1 MQSNIFVR
9 SHLAKFLIF
18 IAFLYTAIRAYL
30 LSITHDEA
38 VTYLIYALGSFPEI
52 FTYSLSH
59 KSNNHLLNTI
69 LIKIFLKIFGVS
81 EFVVRIP
88 ALLGHA
94 LYLAGIYKLL
104 KLFLKKYRLL
114 LGISILIF
122 HPFLLDFFSCA
133 RGYSLALGFLIFSLY
148 YLFKRIKE
156 PGSNDIKY
164 AALSLTMLT
173 LSMLS
178 APFLSV
184 YFSILAIFILLKA
197 FFPVLLS
204 LGILIAVYARGFF
217 ELLRAEEFYYGG
229 VTGFWN
235 DTVTSLIKSS
245 LYDKGYFGLGIIF
258 FIKALIIILIFA
270 SLAILSF
277 KSVTRKKF
285 GFIDRY
291 LFWIWTILVI
301 SSLGAVLQ
309 HKFFNIRYVI
319 ERTAIYFIPIFLI
332 FMLILWEALAPIKK
346 MPFKA
351 AMYFIMFIF
360 LGHFITSLN
369 FTHYHSWKYD
379 ASTKQMMQH
388 IIDIN
393 KDKDLKPGS
402 VSMSVDWIFE
412 QGINFYIEKNNLTWL
427 RYAQREDFNAGADYY
442 YFSDKGLIEKH
453 DLKLIRCF
461 DISGTY
467 LATR

>member
-1 MQSNIFVR
+1 M
-9 SHLAKFLIF
+9 
-18 IAFLYTAIRAYL
+18 
-30 LSITHDEA
+30 
-38 VTYLIYALGSFPEI
+38 
-52 FTYSLSH
+52 
-59 KSNNHLLNTI
+59 
-69 LIKIFLKIFGVS
+69 
-81 EFVVRIP
+81 
-88 ALLGHA
+88 
-94 LYLAGIYKLL
+94 
-104 KLFLKKYRLL
+104 
-114 LGISILIF
+114 
-122 HPFLLDFFSCA
+122 
-133 RGYSLALGFLIFSLY
+133 
-148 YLFKRIKE
+148 
-156 PGSNDIKY
+156 
-164 AALSLTMLT
+164 ALSLTMLT

-184 YFSILAIFILLKA
+184 YFSILGIFILLKA

-258 FIKALIIILIFA
+258 FIKALIIILFLA
-270 SLAILSF
+270 SLAILLF

-291 LFWIWTILVI
+291 LFWILTILVT

-309 HKFFNIRYVI
+309 YRFFNIRYVV

-332 FMLILWEALAPIKK
+332 FMLILREVLVPIKK

-351 AMYFIMFIF
+351 AMYFIMFTF

-369 FTHYHSWKYD
+369 FTHYYSWKYD

-402 VSMSVDWIFE
+402 VSMSVDRIFE
-412 QGINFYIEKNNLTWL
+412 PGINFYIEKNNLTWL
-427 RYAQREDFNAGADYY
+427 RYAQREDFDARANYY
-442 YFSDKGLIEKH
+442 YFSDKDLIKKH

-461 DISGTY
+461 DIAGTY